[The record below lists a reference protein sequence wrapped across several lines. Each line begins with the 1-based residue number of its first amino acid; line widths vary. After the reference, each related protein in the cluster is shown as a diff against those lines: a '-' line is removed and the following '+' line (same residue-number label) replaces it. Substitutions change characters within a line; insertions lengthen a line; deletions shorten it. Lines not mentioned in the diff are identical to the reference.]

1 MSDNF
6 NILIRKL
13 DHFIRKYYK
22 NQLIRGGIY
31 CVALFVLFYLLVTL
45 LEYFAYFNPVSRTI
59 LFYIYL
65 VSNTVILWKFIISTI
80 LKILKAGKTIS
91 REQAAEIIGKHFPEV
106 SDKLLN
112 TIQLKYSDND
122 IASMALIEASIE
134 QRTKE
139 LNPIPFAKAIDFRG
153 NKKYLKYAFPPV
165 LILILFLLVSPKLIT
180 EPSYRIIHHNEYFE
194 KSRPYELVVMNHPLE
209 AVQQEDFRLEV
220 KVLGD
225 ETPSGIY
232 IEYTNGKFRLSR
244 ESAVKFDYT
253 FINVQKDIDFK
264 LVTDEYTSTGYT
276 LKVIPKPIILNF
288 EVIIDHPEYT
298 GKHDETLNNAGD
310 IVIPEG
316 TVLAWKF
323 YTRDATGIHLHF
335 NKISKVIS
343 GQNSNTFTYS
353 DKFFESQ
360 NYSVSIFNS
369 YLKNPDSL
377 IYSISVFPDIYPSI
391 IVEEFKDSLLSKN
404 LYFRGL
410 IKDDYGFNR
419 LTFNYI
425 FLNNFDSARIKD
437 RIISEQIP
445 ISSEVNQQ
453 QFFHHF
459 NLNELNTGPGD
470 ELEYYFEV
478 WDNDG
483 VNGSKKTRSQKMF
496 FRAPTLE
503 EIEKETDKSSEHIKD
518 DLEQSLK
525 DIKLLQKQIDK
536 IQKKLVNKES
546 LSWEDKQQLQNM
558 LDHQMNLQNKIDNI
572 RQENIQKSLKE
583 QQYKEINQD
592 ILEKQKQLE
601 ELFDE
606 LMTDEIKELFEELHK
621 LLNEI
626 DKDKV
631 NEMLE
636 KIKMGTEEISKELDR
651 TLELFKQLEFDKILT
666 ETIDKLNKLSTEQD
680 KLSHKAKDRKNDL
693 DDLENQQQEL
703 NEKFQE
709 IRDDL
714 DDLEQKNKELE
725 EPNDLINTDNSEQ
738 EIQQDME
745 NSLNSLQNNQRRNA
759 SKSQINASE
768 KMQQLSDFLISMQQ
782 LMNQQSL
789 MEDIHALREILE
801 NLVQLSFD
809 QEDLMKDLVRTNVSD
824 PRYIQL
830 IQDQSKINDDL
841 QMVEDSLYALSKR
854 QISIQSFVNREI
866 EVINRNVE
874 ETLEYMHNH
883 RKGNA
888 SSKQQYVMTSINN
901 LALLL
906 SEALRQMEQNLSMCS
921 SSSCKSSG
929 SPKPGK
935 GKSGKNSLSDLQKQL
950 NKSIEQLKNGMEGKD
965 KGQSRMGSQS
975 MSEQLA
981 RLAAQQEAIRR
992 QLQEYLDQI
1001 KEGGVAGDAGIN
1013 KLMEDMEK
1021 SEEDLVNKMLTNET
1035 LKRQQDIVTRLL
1047 KHDKAEKE
1055 REKEERRESI
1065 DAKNQKYSNPNEF
1078 IEYKRLRMYEA
1089 ELLKTV
1095 PPQLRLFYKNKV
1107 TEYFYN
1113 FIE

>member
-1 MSDNF
+1 M
-6 NILIRKL
+6 
-13 DHFIRKYYK
+13 
-22 NQLIRGGIY
+22 
-31 CVALFVLFYLLVTL
+31 
-45 LEYFAYFNPVSRTI
+45 
-59 LFYIYL
+59 
-65 VSNTVILWKFIISTI
+65 
-80 LKILKAGKTIS
+80 
-91 REQAAEIIGKHFPEV
+91 
-106 SDKLLN
+106 
-112 TIQLKYSDND
+112 
-122 IASMALIEASIE
+122 
-134 QRTKE
+134 
-139 LNPIPFAKAIDFRG
+139 
-153 NKKYLKYAFPPV
+153 
-165 LILILFLLVSPKLIT
+165 
-180 EPSYRIIHHNEYFE
+180 
-194 KSRPYELVVMNHPLE
+194 
-209 AVQQEDFRLEV
+209 
-220 KVLGD
+220 
-225 ETPSGIY
+225 
-232 IEYTNGKFRLSR
+232 
-244 ESAVKFDYT
+244 
-253 FINVQKDIDFK
+253 
-264 LVTDEYTSTGYT
+264 
-276 LKVIPKPIILNF
+276 
-288 EVIIDHPEYT
+288 
-298 GKHDETLNNAGD
+298 
-310 IVIPEG
+310 
-316 TVLAWKF
+316 
-323 YTRDATGIHLHF
+323 
-335 NKISKVIS
+335 
-343 GQNSNTFTYS
+343 
-353 DKFFESQ
+353 
-360 NYSVSIFNS
+360 
-369 YLKNPDSL
+369 
-377 IYSISVFPDIYPSI
+377 
-391 IVEEFKDSLLSKN
+391 
-404 LYFRGL
+404 
-410 IKDDYGFNR
+410 
-419 LTFNYI
+419 
-425 FLNNFDSARIKD
+425 
-437 RIISEQIP
+437 
-445 ISSEVNQQ
+445 
-453 QFFHHF
+453 
-459 NLNELNTGPGD
+459 
-470 ELEYYFEV
+470 
-478 WDNDG
+478 
-483 VNGSKKTRSQKMF
+483 
-496 FRAPTLE
+496 
-503 EIEKETDKSSEHIKD
+503 
-518 DLEQSLK
+518 
-525 DIKLLQKQIDK
+525 
-536 IQKKLVNKES
+536 
-546 LSWEDKQQLQNM
+546 
-558 LDHQMNLQNKIDNI
+558 
-572 RQENIQKSLKE
+572 
-583 QQYKEINQD
+583 
-592 ILEKQKQLE
+592 
-601 ELFDE
+601 
-606 LMTDEIKELFEELHK
+606 
-621 LLNEI
+621 
-626 DKDKV
+626 
-631 NEMLE
+631 
-636 KIKMGTEEISKELDR
+636 
-651 TLELFKQLEFDKILT
+651 
-666 ETIDKLNKLSTEQD
+666 
-680 KLSHKAKDRKNDL
+680 AKDRKNDL

-703 NEKFQE
+703 NEEFQE

-759 SKSQINASE
+759 SKSQKNASE
-768 KMQQLSDFLISMQQ
+768 QMQQLSDFLISMQQ

-906 SEALRQMEQNLSMCS
+906 SEALRQMEQNLSMCN

-965 KGQSRMGSQS
+965 KSHSRMGSQS

-1035 LKRQQDIVTRLL
+1035 LKRQQDIFTRLL

-1055 REKEERRESI
+1055 RKKEERRESI

-1089 ELLKTV
+1089 ELLKTI